1 MTKTE
6 LMLLAM
12 TDGRPTLSLAEIAN
26 LLGIT
31 EPSAK
36 NKIYSEDLPF
46 HVFQVGTKWCAHVSD
61 VAKYID
67 DQRAEAKKTPI
78 TA

>member
-12 TDGRPTLSLAEIAN
+12 TDARPTMNLGEIASI
-26 LLGIT
+26 LGVT
-31 EPSAK
+31 EPTAK
-36 NKIYSEDLPF
+36 NKIYAEDMPF
-46 HVFQVGTKWCAHVSD
+46 KVFQLGSKWFAHVSD

-67 DQRAEAKKTPI
+67 NQRAAAKAAIP
-78 TA
+78 A

>member
-12 TDGRPTLSLAEIAN
+12 TDARPTMNLAEIATI
-26 LLGIT
+26 LGVT

-36 NKIYSEDLPF
+36 NKVYAKEIPF
-46 HVFQVGTKWCAHVSD
+46 NVFQVGSKWCAHVSD

-67 DQRAEAKKTPI
+67 DQRAAAIEEALH
-78 TA
+78 A